1 MKLPTWDELQR
12 DSDQLDVL
20 EHPLDQAL
28 FVAGPPGSGKTVLA
42 VRRAQMLAEHGTPAT
57 IVTFNRMLRRLA
69 DLLNNGTTP
78 ARTMHSFVWRDYI
91 RRSGLTPPNSGQSS
105 FDYDWMKMLE
115 ALAGRCRRGQENY
128 LIIDEGQDLAE
139 GFFRY
144 AALHVARVLTV
155 FADDDQA
162 LGDRRTTLEEIR
174 AAANLPSPRVLQ
186 SNHRN
191 APEIA
196 RVAEHFHAGRLP
208 AANVQRTAIG
218 MRPRLVQTQGPNAA
232 AEMIATWYRN
242 RGGSVGVIVVSNPC
256 GASIQALLKMLLPES
271 RIDRYDHSLRNE
283 DSINVNED
291 GITIL
296 NRESVKGQEF
306 DSVFV
311 LELEDLLPWRTNT
324 MRRVLYMICARAR
337 DYLILV
343 HGPAPLSALAASQLP
358 GSHILERS

>member
-1 MKLPTWDELQR
+1 MKVPTWDELQR
-12 DSDQLDVL
+12 DSDQLNIL
-20 EHPLDQAL
+20 GYPLDQAL

-42 VRRAQMLAEHGTPAT
+42 VKRAQMLAESGRSGT

-69 DLLNNGTTP
+69 DLLNNWATS
-78 ARTMHSFVWRDYI
+78 ARTMHSFVWRDYMS
-91 RRSGLTPPNSGQSS
+91 RTNLRPPSSGQSS
-105 FDYDWMKMLE
+105 FDYDWDDMLDN
-115 ALAGRCRRGQENY
+115 LAGRPQLCKESH

-144 AALHVARVLTV
+144 ATLHAARVVTV

-162 LGDRRTTLEEIR
+162 LNDRRTTLEQIR
-174 AAANLPSPRVLQ
+174 TAANLPNPRLLKR
-186 SNHRN
+186 NHRN
-191 APEIA
+191 VPEIA

-208 AANVQRTAIG
+208 AANVQRRAIG
-218 MRPRLVQTQGPNAA
+218 TRPRLVRTQGPIAT
-232 AEMIATWYRN
+232 AELIATWFRN
-242 RGGSVGVIVVSNPC
+242 RGGSVGVIVVSNPF
-256 GASIQALLKMLLPES
+256 GASIQELLRARLPES
-271 RIDRYDHSLRNE
+271 RIDRYDHDLQNE

-311 LELEDLLPWRTNT
+311 LEFDQLLPWRTDP

-337 DYLILV
+337 DYLTLIY
-343 HGPAPLSALAASQLP
+343 GPAPLSAAAVSQLP
-358 GSHILERS
+358 GPDILERS